1 MNTREEKEIEKL
13 RQEINWHNHLYHAL
27 DSPKIAD
34 YEYDLLFEKL
44 KELEARFPET
54 ITPHSPTQRIGAKA
68 KGKAPMIKHVIP
80 MLSLGNIFNKEEL
93 IRWSE
98 RIKKETKQENIK
110 FFCELKIDGLAISI
124 TYKNGK
130 FFKAITR
137 GDGNEGEDVTNNVRT
152 IRSLPLV
159 LQGNAPKTLE
169 VRGEIF
175 VSFASFE
182 ELNRQQKNNEKDLFS
197 SERNL
202 AAGSVRQLDPKI
214 AAERK
219 LEVFIYGVG
228 EVSEDCVFPS
238 TQEKFEQFLKTM
250 GFRTSTHSMLCEG
263 TKEVVGF
270 CEKWEKSFKDLPF
283 PVDGLVI
290 KTNSFDIQKKL
301 GNTPREPK
309 WAAAYKF
316 PASQGVTRLKEIK
329 TSVGR
334 TGRITPFGVL
344 DPVVVSGSK
353 ITYATLHNYE
363 NILKK
368 DVREGDFVVVEK
380 AGEVIPKIKE
390 PILEK
395 RTGKEKIFLMPKQC
409 PECLETLVKIENEVA
424 IKCENT
430 LCKGRIRE
438 KLKHFV
444 SRGAM
449 NIESFGEKLSTQLI
463 EEEMVKDV
471 TDIYLL
477 DQEKLETIN
486 RMGPVLANKIIQ
498 NIKSSKQRP
507 AFRLLYGLGISHVGL
522 DTARI
527 LEKAFGGLL
536 QISNATKTEMMGV
549 KNIGEKTAESIECF
563 FSQKE
568 NEEKIKTLSSLGLQ
582 LTGENTKVPGAVFFE
597 KKLCITG
604 ALESFSRTSLIEKI
618 ELLGGKVV
626 TSVTKETDFLVVGE
640 NPGRKLQ
647 RAQEL
652 KISILEEKDFEKIL
666 KQEQGE

>member
-1 MNTREEKEIEKL
+1 MNTREEKELEKL

-219 LEVFIYGVG
+219 LEVFIYGAG

-522 DTARI
+522 DTANFRKSIWRI
-527 LEKAFGGLL
+527 IANIKCNKNGNDGSEKHWR
-536 QISNATKTEMMGV
+536 
-549 KNIGEKTAESIECF
+549 KN
-563 FSQKE
+563 
-568 NEEKIKTLSSLGLQ
+568 
-582 LTGENTKVPGAVFFE
+582 
-597 KKLCITG
+597 
-604 ALESFSRTSLIEKI
+604 SRKY
-618 ELLGGKVV
+618 
-626 TSVTKETDFLVVGE
+626 
-640 NPGRKLQ
+640 
-647 RAQEL
+647 
-652 KISILEEKDFEKIL
+652 
-666 KQEQGE
+666 